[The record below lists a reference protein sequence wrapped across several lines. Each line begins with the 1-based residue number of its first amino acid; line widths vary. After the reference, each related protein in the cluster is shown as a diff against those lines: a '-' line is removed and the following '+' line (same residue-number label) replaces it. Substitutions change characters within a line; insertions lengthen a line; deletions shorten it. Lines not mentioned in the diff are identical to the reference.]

1 MVRRLCLIFVFGVLF
16 FFAEGQTAG
25 NAVGRKGSIK
35 VLKPMVAKVD
45 KNDTLYLQ
53 NLRPVT
59 VFAWRKR
66 PDRKTRRLIYNI
78 KKAYPFAR
86 MAGLK
91 LQEYEQLLLNAE
103 TDRARRKLMKQA
115 EDELKEEY
123 EADLKKLTYSQGRIL
138 LKLIDR
144 QTGETSYRLVQDL
157 RGKFSAF
164 FWQSFARVFGFNL
177 KKEYNPEDEDKKIEE
192 IVQLI
197 EAGVL

>member
-25 NAVGRKGSIK
+25 DAVGRKGSIK

-103 TDRARRKLMKQA
+103 TDRERRKLMKQA

-177 KKEYNPEDEDKKIEE
+177 KKEYDPEDEDKKIEE

>member
-177 KKEYNPEDEDKKIEE
+177 KKEYDPEDEDKKIEE